1 MLVPQS
7 FDDLT
12 SKTLTN
18 IIATAHPGTRVER
31 VTITDLKD
39 SDSTETSSSA
49 LVRMRL
55 DYADGNPSGL
65 PAHLI
70 AKMTQSNPGL
80 WYSNLNAMYAN
91 ELDFYGKLRRELEL
105 EAPIGMGGAM
115 DDAGRYILLL
125 EDVSKRSAKFHTVL
139 TEDVTLDHVRAI
151 LDTLARL
158 HARYWN
164 SPRFETDLA
173 WVQTMVSGDLES
185 LMRQLIAD
193 GISSEIELHKFKRE
207 FLGMM
212 GVDEERLRRGSIKMK
227 EHQATLTPTIVH
239 GDSHL
244 GNMYF
249 LPDMT
254 GGLLDWQLVAKGYI
268 AHDVGYFITV
278 SLPVEVRRREERALL
293 DFYLEKLKEYGAV
306 DAPDRETLWLEYRRT
321 LIWGVYIGWL
331 TVPEQNY
338 GWEHSVVCHLRVVNA
353 FIDHDTM
360 RLVDEL

>member
-1 MLVPQS
+1 MGKL
-7 FDDLT
+7 
-12 SKTLTN
+12 
-18 IIATAHPGTRVER
+18 
-31 VTITDLKD
+31 
-39 SDSTETSSSA
+39 
-49 LVRMRL
+49 
-55 DYADGNPSGL
+55 
-65 PAHLI
+65 
-70 AKMTQSNPGL
+70 TQSDPSL

-91 ELDFYGKLRRELEL
+91 ELDFYARLRSEVDL

-115 DDAGRYILLL
+115 DDSGRYILLM
-125 EDVSKRSAKFHTVL
+125 EDVSKRGATFHTVL

-151 LDTLARL
+151 LTTLARL
-158 HARYWN
+158 HARYWD
-164 SPRFETDLA
+164 SPRFKTDLA

-185 LMRQLIAD
+185 LMRQLIGD
-193 GISSEIELHKFKRE
+193 GISSEIRLRKFKRE
-207 FLGMM
+207 FLGIM
-212 GVDEERLRRGSIKMK
+212 GVDEERLRQGSIKMK
-227 EHQATLTPTIVH
+227 EHQATLTPTILH

-278 SLPVEVRRREERALL
+278 SLPVDVRRREERALL
-293 DFYLEKLKEYGAV
+293 DFYLEKLKQFGAV
-306 DAPDRETLWLEYRRT
+306 NPPDRETLWLEYRRT

-338 GWEHSVVCHLRVVNA
+338 GWEHSVVCHLRVINA